1 MVSKA
6 FTGLIVAFWVVMM
19 AALVRVEF
27 FPSPSRLATASTY
40 QVLRKV
46 FSNPEPANMTVYYK
60 DEHLG
65 TCNVTITTNS
75 SGALTAYDVSAEL
88 KVWLN
93 VFGASSFL
101 HVRAKP
107 KFDAR
112 FNLKTFDLETK
123 VAGSHLVIKDNQEA
137 RQLDVTVDTGDGP
150 QERQVKYEEVNGA
163 VLLNALG
170 LPGLPGLGGL
180 VLSSTSTNL
189 FRQSTHAYHGRL
201 TIAGLSQQA
210 YLIESKLDRD
220 GAIWSKIWV
229 DDQGTILRVETS
241 MGLRMECTSIDP
253 LAGAA
258 EAKTVSQPRPLR

>member
-1 MVSKA
+1 MASKA
-6 FTGLIVAFWVVMM
+6 FTGLILAFWVVMM

-27 FPSPSRLATASTY
+27 FPSPSRLARASTD
-40 QVLRKV
+40 QVLRRV
-46 FSNPEPANMTVYYK
+46 FSNPEPAQMVVYYK
-60 DEHLG
+60 DEKLG

-75 SGALTAYDVSAEL
+75 TGTLTAYDVSAEL
-88 KVWLN
+88 TVRLN
-93 VFGASSFL
+93 VFGTPSHL
-101 HVRAKP
+101 YVRAKP

-123 VAGSHLVIKDNQEA
+123 VAGSRLVIKDNQEA
-137 RQLDVTVDTGDGP
+137 RRLDMTVDTGDGP

-163 VLLNALG
+163 GLLNALG
-170 LPGLPGLGGL
+170 LPGLSGLGGL
-180 VLSSTSTNL
+180 GLSSANTNL
-189 FRQSTHAYHGRL
+189 LRQSTHAYHDRL

-210 YLIESKLDRD
+210 YLIDSKFDHD

-241 MGLRMECTSIDP
+241 MGLRMESTSIDS

-258 EAKTVSQPRPLR
+258 EGKTASQSRPLQ